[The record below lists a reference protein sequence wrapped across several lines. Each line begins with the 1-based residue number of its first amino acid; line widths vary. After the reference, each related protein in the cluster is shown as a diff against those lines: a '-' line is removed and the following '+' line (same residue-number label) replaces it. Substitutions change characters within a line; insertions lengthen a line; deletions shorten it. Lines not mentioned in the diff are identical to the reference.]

1 MDHTEAIRQQVAE
14 KYILG
19 ELAAPLRDEYEEHYF
34 DCSACALDV
43 KTLST
48 FVDVSRAVLRGE
60 AQVQEREAVA
70 QRVEERTSGRW
81 FAWLRPVWMVP
92 ALAAMILVIGY
103 QNTVT
108 IPHAKSNAGGALSAG
123 QELPSYSL
131 QMANV
136 RGEEGVKVPV
146 RAGESFILDF
156 DFTPSKTVDSYT
168 YQLQDEAGNVVFQ
181 RELAGEKTN
190 KELHIV
196 VPGGDVHSGAYSLV
210 FFGGAG
216 QRFHASGESEV
227 ARLRFK
233 IEIQP

>member
-1 MDHTEAIRQQVAE
+1 MDHTEALRQQVAE

-19 ELAAPLRDEYEEHYF
+19 ELSAPLRDEYEEHYF

-48 FVDVSRAVLRGE
+48 FVDVSRAMLRGE

-70 QRVEERTSGRW
+70 RRVEERTSGGW
-81 FAWLRPVWMVP
+81 FAWLRPAWMVP
-92 ALAAMILVIGY
+92 VLAAMVLVIGY

-108 IPHAKSNAGGALSAG
+108 IPHARSNAGGVLSAG

-131 QMANV
+131 QLANV
-136 RGEEGVKVPV
+136 RGEEGAKVPA
-146 RAGESFILDF
+146 RAGESFMLDF
-156 DFTPSKTVDSYT
+156 DFTPSKTFDSYT
-168 YQLQDEAGNVVFQ
+168 YQLQDEAGKVVFQ

-196 VPGGDVHSGAYSLV
+196 VPGGTVHSGAYNLV

-216 QRFHASGESEV
+216 QQFHASGESEV

-233 IEIQP
+233 IEFQQ